1 VDHSDSKQ
9 NKPNEVAM
17 KVLTY
22 PTAEAEARIDRI
34 VNRSLSYSV
43 DLEHNVVEIIKAVQ
57 TEGDSA
63 LLRYSR
69 QFDAPGIKL
78 KDLKIS
84 DSEMKEA
91 TRKVDPDFSGLV
103 QRAKDNIAAYHQAQ
117 RRYSWF
123 VPCKDGSILGQMFTP
138 VAAAGLYIPGG
149 RAGETPL
156 ISSLLMNSIP
166 AIIAGVPRLQVVTP
180 PRQDGSINPY
190 LLVTAQLL
198 GIREVF
204 KVGSAWA
211 IAALAFGTETIPAV
225 DLIVGPGN
233 IYVTLAK
240 KLLAGQVGIDMI
252 AGPSEILVIAD
263 SGANPQHAAADLLSQ
278 AEHDPMASAL
288 MLTPDAEL
296 AEATAAALEEQLAEL
311 PRRQVAEESLAAFG
325 GIVLVSDLDTAL
337 ALANKI
343 APEHLELLVKKPF
356 QLLGKIQNAGAV
368 FLGHHSP
375 EPVGD
380 YFAGPNHVLPT
391 AGTARFASGLSVD
404 HFTKK
409 TSVISYSSE
418 ALMRD
423 AADII
428 RLAELEGLEAHAR
441 SVKVRL
447 EMD

>member
-1 VDHSDSKQ
+1 M
-9 NKPNEVAM
+9 NI
-17 KVLTY
+17 LTY
-22 PTAEAEARIDRI
+22 PSEEAELRIDLI
-34 VNRSLSYSV
+34 VKRSLSYSV
-43 DLEHNVVEIIKAVQ
+43 DLEHTVVEIIKAVQ
-57 TEGDSA
+57 AEGDAA
-63 LLRYSR
+63 LLRYTR
-69 QFDAPGIKL
+69 QFDAPKINLDEL
-78 KDLKIS
+78 KVS
-84 DSEMKEA
+84 DSEMKKA
-91 TRKVDPDFSGLV
+91 TKEVDPDFSGLV
-103 QRAKDNIAAYHQAQ
+103 QRAKDNIAAFHQAQ

-123 VPCKDGSILGQMFTP
+123 IPCEDGSILGQMFTP

-149 RAGETPL
+149 RAGENPL

-180 PRQDGSINPY
+180 PRHDGSINPY
-190 LLVTAQLL
+190 LLVATQQL
-198 GIREVF
+198 GISEVF

-211 IAALAFGTETIPAV
+211 IAALAFGTKTIPAV

-240 KLLAGQVGIDMI
+240 KLLAGHVGIDMI

-263 SGANPQHAAADLLSQ
+263 SSANPQHVAADLLSQ

-288 MLTPDAEL
+288 VLTPDVKL
-296 AEATAAALEEQLAEL
+296 ANATAAALEEQLSEL
-311 PRRQVAEESLAAFG
+311 PRRQIAEESLAAFG
-325 GIVLVSDLDTAL
+325 AIVLVSDLDTAL
-337 ALANKI
+337 ALANRI
-343 APEHLELLVKKPF
+343 APEHLELLVEQPF

-368 FLGHHSP
+368 FLGPHSP

-391 AGTARFASGLSVD
+391 AGTARFASGLGVD
-404 HFTKK
+404 HFIKK
-409 TSVISYSSE
+409 TSVISYSSK
-418 ALMRD
+418 ALKRD

-447 EMD
+447 EKD

>member
-1 VDHSDSKQ
+1 
-9 NKPNEVAM
+9 M

-22 PTAEAEARIDRI
+22 PGEEAETRIDSI
-34 VNRSLSYSV
+34 VNRSLSYPV
-43 DLEHNVVEIIKAVQ
+43 DLEHRVVEIIKAVQ
-57 TEGDSA
+57 AEGDAA
-63 LLRYSR
+63 LLSYTR
-69 QFDAPGIKL
+69 QFDAPKIKL
-78 KDLKIS
+78 EELKVS
-84 DSEMKEA
+84 DSELEEA
-91 TRKVDPDFSGLV
+91 AKQIDPDFRGLV
-103 QRAKDNIAAYHQAQ
+103 QRAKENITTFHQAQ
-117 RRYSWF
+117 RRNSWF
-123 VPCKDGSILGQMFTP
+123 MPCKDGSILGQMFTP

-180 PRQDGSINPY
+180 PRQNGSVNPY
-190 LLVTAQLL
+190 LLVATQLL
-198 GIREVF
+198 GIREIF

-211 IAALAFGTETIPAV
+211 IAALAFGTDTIPAV

-233 IYVTLAK
+233 VYVTLAK

-263 SGANPQHAAADLLSQ
+263 SSANPQHIAADLLSQ

-288 MLTPDAEL
+288 MLTTDAGL
-296 AEATAAALEEQLAEL
+296 AEATAGALKEQLAEL
-311 PRRQVAEESLAAFG
+311 PRREVAEESLNAFG
-325 GIVLVSDLDTAL
+325 GIVVVNDLDTAL

-343 APEHLELLVKKPF
+343 APEHLELLVEQPF
-356 QLLGKIQNAGAV
+356 QFLGKIANAGAV
-368 FLGHHSP
+368 FLGHHTP

-418 ALMRD
+418 ALLRD
-423 AADII
+423 AADIM

-447 EMD
+447 DKG

>member
-1 VDHSDSKQ
+1 
-9 NKPNEVAM
+9 M

-22 PTAEAEARIDRI
+22 PSDEAHARIAEI
-34 VNRSLSYSV
+34 VNRKLSYSEDHERTV
-43 DLEHNVVEIIKAVQ
+43 MEIIQAVQ
-57 TEGDSA
+57 AEGDTA
-63 LLRYSR
+63 LIRYTR
-69 QFDAPGIKL
+69 KFDAPEIT
-78 KDLKIS
+78 
-84 DSEMKEA
+84 SEQIRVSKAEIQRA
-91 TRKVDPDFSGLV
+91 IAEVEPEFTGLL
-103 QRAKDNIAAYHQAQ
+103 QRAKDNISRFHQAQ
-117 RRYSWF
+117 RRLSWF
-123 VPCKDGSILGQMFTP
+123 LPCEDGSILGQMVRP

-156 ISSLLMNSIP
+156 ISSLLMNAIP

-180 PRQDGSINPY
+180 PRQDGSVNPY
-190 LLVTAQLL
+190 LLVAAQSL
-198 GIREVF
+198 GIKDIF

-211 IAALAFGTETIPAV
+211 IAALAYGTETIPAV
-225 DLIVGPGN
+225 DVIVGPGN

-240 KLLAGQVGIDMI
+240 KLLTGQVGIDMI

-263 SGANPQHAAADLLSQ
+263 ASADPRHVAADILSQ
-278 AEHDPMASAL
+278 AEHDPMASGL

-296 AEATAAALEEQLAEL
+296 ANATCAALEEQLAKL
-311 PRRQVAEESLAAFG
+311 PRRQIAEESLNAFG
-325 GIVLVSDLDTAL
+325 GVIVVNDLDTAVE
-337 ALANKI
+337 LANRI
-343 APEHLELLVKKPF
+343 APEHLELLVEQPF

-391 AGTARFASGLSVD
+391 AGTARFSSGLSVD
-404 HFTKK
+404 HFVKK
-409 TSVISYSSE
+409 TSVISYSAE
-418 ALMRD
+418 ALQRD

-447 EMD
+447 EED

>member
-1 VDHSDSKQ
+1 
-9 NKPNEVAM
+9 M

-22 PTAEAEARIDRI
+22 PTEEAEVLIDRI

-43 DLEHNVVEIIKAVQ
+43 DLEHTVGEIIKEVRA
-57 TEGDSA
+57 EGDSA
-63 LLRYSR
+63 LLRYTR

-78 KDLKIS
+78 KELKVS
-84 DSEMKEA
+84 DSEMKAAAKE
-91 TRKVDPDFSGLV
+91 VDPDFSGLV
-103 QRAKDNIAAYHQAQ
+103 QRAKENIAAFHQAQ

-123 VPCKDGSILGQMFTP
+123 MPCKDGSILGQMFTP
-138 VAAAGLYIPGG
+138 VTAAGLYIPGG

-180 PRQDGSINPY
+180 PRQDGTVNPY
-190 LLVTAQLL
+190 LLVTTQLL

-263 SGANPQHAAADLLSQ
+263 SSANPQHVAADLLSQ
-278 AEHDPMASAL
+278 AEHDSMASAL

-296 AEATAAALEEQLAEL
+296 AETTAAALEKQLAEL

-343 APEHLELLVKKPF
+343 APEHLELLVEEPF

-368 FLGHHSP
+368 FLGHYSP

-404 HFTKK
+404 HFIKK

-418 ALMRD
+418 ALKRD
-423 AADII
+423 AADIM

-441 SVKVRL
+441 SVLIRL
-447 EMD
+447 KK

>member
-1 VDHSDSKQ
+1 MDI
-9 NKPNEVAM
+9 
-17 KVLTY
+17 LTY
-22 PTAEAEARIDRI
+22 PSEEAEVLIERI
-34 VNRSLSYSV
+34 VKRSLSYPAE
-43 DLEHNVVEIIKAVQ
+43 LEQTVVQIIQAVQ
-57 TEGDSA
+57 AEGDSA
-63 LLRYSR
+63 VLRYTR
-69 QFDAPGIKL
+69 QFDAPGMTLEEL
-78 KDLKIS
+78 KVS
-84 DSEMKEA
+84 DSEMKKAAEE
-91 TRKVDPDFSGLV
+91 VDPDFSGLV
-103 QRAKDNIAAYHQAQ
+103 QRAKANIAAYHQAQ

-123 VPCKDGSILGQMFTP
+123 MPGKDGSILGQMFTP
-138 VAAAGLYIPGG
+138 VATAGLYIPGG

-180 PRQDGSINPY
+180 PRQDGTINPY

-211 IAALAFGTETIPAV
+211 IAALAFGTRTIPAV

-263 SGANPQHAAADLLSQ
+263 SSANPQHVAADLLSQ

-288 MLTPDAEL
+288 LLTPDAQL
-296 AEATAAALEEQLAEL
+296 AKATAATLEEQLARL
-311 PRRQVAEESLAAFG
+311 PRGEVAEESLAAFG
-325 GIVLVSDLDTAL
+325 GIVLVSDLDSAL

-343 APEHLELLVKKPF
+343 APEHLELLVEEPF
-356 QLLGKIQNAGAV
+356 QLLGKIQNAGAA
-368 FLGHHSP
+368 FLGHYSP

-380 YFAGPNHVLPT
+380 YFAGPSHVLPT

-404 HFTKK
+404 HFIKK

-418 ALMRD
+418 ALRRD
-423 AADII
+423 AADIM
-428 RLAELEGLEAHAR
+428 RLAGLEGLDGHAR

-447 EMD
+447 EKG

>member
-1 VDHSDSKQ
+1 
-9 NKPNEVAM
+9 M

-22 PTAEAEARIDRI
+22 PTEEAEVRIERI
-34 VNRSLSYSV
+34 VNRSLSYS
-43 DLEHNVVEIIKAVQ
+43 LEVEHTVVEIIKAVQ
-57 TEGDSA
+57 AEGDAA
-63 LLRYSR
+63 LLRYTR
-69 QFDAPGIKL
+69 QFDAPEINLEEL
-78 KDLKIS
+78 KVS
-84 DSEMKEA
+84 DSEMKKAAEA
-91 TRKVDPDFSGLV
+91 VDPEFSGLV
-103 QRAKDNIAAYHQAQ
+103 QRAKDNIAAFHQAQ

-123 VPCKDGSILGQMFTP
+123 MPCEDGSFLGQMFTP
-138 VAAAGLYIPGG
+138 LAAAGLYIPGG
-149 RAGETPL
+149 RGGETPL

-190 LLVTAQLL
+190 LLATTHLL
-198 GIREVF
+198 GIKDVF

-211 IAALAFGTETIPAV
+211 IAALTFGTKTIPAV
-225 DLIVGPGN
+225 DIVAGPGN

-252 AGPSEILVIAD
+252 AGPSEILIIAD
-263 SGANPQHAAADLLSQ
+263 SSANPQHVAADLLSQ
-278 AEHDPMASAL
+278 AEHDSMSSAL

-325 GIVLVSDLDTAL
+325 GIVLVNDLDTAL

-343 APEHLELLVKKPF
+343 APEHLELLVEQPF

-423 AADII
+423 AADIM

-441 SVKVRL
+441 SLKVRL
-447 EMD
+447 EKD

>member
-1 VDHSDSKQ
+1 
-9 NKPNEVAM
+9 M

-22 PTAEAEARIDRI
+22 PTEKAEVLIDRI
-34 VNRSLSYSV
+34 VKRSLSYSV
-43 DLEHNVVEIIKAVQ
+43 DLEHTVKEIIKAVQ
-57 TEGDSA
+57 AEGDSA
-63 LLRYSR
+63 LLRYTR

-78 KDLKIS
+78 EELKVS
-84 DSEMKEA
+84 GSEMKQAAKE
-91 TRKVDPDFSGLV
+91 VDPDFSGLV
-103 QRAKDNIAAYHQAQ
+103 QRAKENISAFHQAQ

-123 VPCKDGSILGQMFTP
+123 MPYKDGSILGQMFTP

-166 AIIAGVPRLQVVTP
+166 AIIAGVRRLQVVTP
-180 PRQDGSINPY
+180 PRQDGSVNPY
-190 LLVTAQLL
+190 LLVTTQLL
-198 GIREVF
+198 GISEVF

-252 AGPSEILVIAD
+252 AGPSEILIIAD
-263 SGANPQHAAADLLSQ
+263 SSANPQHVAADLLSQ
-278 AEHDPMASAL
+278 AEHDSMASAL

-325 GIVLVSDLDTAL
+325 GIVLVNDLDTAL

-343 APEHLELLVKKPF
+343 APEHLELLVEQPF

-409 TSVISYSSE
+409 TSVISYSLE

-423 AADII
+423 AADIM

-441 SVKVRL
+441 SLKVRL
-447 EMD
+447 EKD

>member
-1 VDHSDSKQ
+1 
-9 NKPNEVAM
+9 M

-22 PTAEAEARIDRI
+22 PSEEAERRIDRI
-34 VNRSLSYSV
+34 VKRSLSYSV
-43 DLEHNVVEIIKAVQ
+43 DLEHTVMEIIKAVQ
-57 TEGDSA
+57 AEGDAA
-63 LLRYSR
+63 LLRYTR
-69 QFDAPGIKL
+69 QFDAPKINLDEL
-78 KDLKIS
+78 KVS
-84 DSEMKEA
+84 DSEMKKAAKE
-91 TRKVDPDFSGLV
+91 VDPDFSGLV
-103 QRAKDNIAAYHQAQ
+103 QRAKDNIAAFHLAQ

-123 VPCKDGSILGQMFTP
+123 MPCEDGSILGQMFTP

-149 RAGETPL
+149 RAGENPL

-166 AIIAGVPRLQVVTP
+166 AIIAGVRRLQVVTP
-180 PRQDGSINPY
+180 PRQDGSVNPY
-190 LLVTAQLL
+190 LLAATQQL
-198 GIREVF
+198 GISEVF

-240 KLLAGQVGIDMI
+240 KLLAGHVGIDMI

-263 SGANPQHAAADLLSQ
+263 SSANPQHVAADLLSQ

-288 MLTPDAEL
+288 MLTPDVEL
-296 AEATAAALEEQLAEL
+296 ADATAAALEEQLSEL
-311 PRRQVAEESLAAFG
+311 PRRQIAEESLAAFG

-337 ALANKI
+337 ALANRI
-343 APEHLELLVKKPF
+343 APEHLELLVEQPF
-356 QLLGKIQNAGAV
+356 LLLGKIQNAGAV
-368 FLGHHSP
+368 FLGPYSP

-423 AADII
+423 AADIM

-441 SVKVRL
+441 AVKVRL
-447 EMD
+447 EKH

>member
-1 VDHSDSKQ
+1 
-9 NKPNEVAM
+9 M

-22 PTAEAEARIDRI
+22 PSEEAELRIDRI
-34 VNRSLSYSV
+34 VKRSLSYSV
-43 DLEHNVVEIIKAVQ
+43 DLEHTVMEIIKAVQ
-57 TEGDSA
+57 AEGDAA
-63 LLRYSR
+63 LLRYTR
-69 QFDAPGIKL
+69 QFDAPKINLDEL
-78 KDLKIS
+78 KVS
-84 DSEMKEA
+84 DSEMKKAAKE
-91 TRKVDPDFSGLV
+91 VDPDFSGLV
-103 QRAKDNIAAYHQAQ
+103 QRAKDNIAAFHLAQ

-123 VPCKDGSILGQMFTP
+123 MPCEDGSILGQMFTP

-149 RAGETPL
+149 RAGENPL

-166 AIIAGVPRLQVVTP
+166 AIIAGVRRLQVVTP
-180 PRQDGSINPY
+180 PRQDGSVNPY
-190 LLVTAQLL
+190 LLAATQQL
-198 GIREVF
+198 GISEVF

-240 KLLAGQVGIDMI
+240 KLLAGHVGIDMI

-263 SGANPQHAAADLLSQ
+263 SSANPQHVAADLLSQ

-288 MLTPDAEL
+288 MLTPDVEL
-296 AEATAAALEEQLAEL
+296 ADATAAALEEQLSEL
-311 PRRQVAEESLAAFG
+311 PRRQIAEESLAAFG

-337 ALANKI
+337 ALANRI
-343 APEHLELLVKKPF
+343 APEHLELLVEQPF
-356 QLLGKIQNAGAV
+356 LLLGKIQNAGAV
-368 FLGHHSP
+368 FLGPYSP

-391 AGTARFASGLSVD
+391 AGTARFASGLNVD
-404 HFTKK
+404 HFIKK

-418 ALMRD
+418 ALRRD
-423 AADII
+423 AADIM

-447 EMD
+447 EKD

>member
-1 VDHSDSKQ
+1 M
-9 NKPNEVAM
+9 NI
-17 KVLTY
+17 LTY
-22 PTAEAEARIDRI
+22 PTAEAEVRIERI

-43 DLEHNVVEIIKAVQ
+43 DVEHTVREIIEAVQ
-57 TEGDSA
+57 AEGDSA
-63 LLRYSR
+63 LLRYTR
-69 QFDAPGIKL
+69 QFDAPEIKL
-78 KDLKIS
+78 EELKVSDLEMTEAAKEV
-84 DSEMKEA
+84 DS
-91 TRKVDPDFSGLV
+91 DFSDLV

-117 RRYSWF
+117 RQYSWF
-123 VPCKDGSILGQMFTP
+123 IPCKDGSILGQMFAP

-198 GIREVF
+198 GISEVF

-263 SGANPQHAAADLLSQ
+263 ASANPQHVAADLLSQ

-288 MLTPDAEL
+288 LLTPDAEL

-343 APEHLELLVKKPF
+343 APEHLELLVEQPF
-356 QLLGKIQNAGAV
+356 QFLGKIQNAGAV

-380 YFAGPNHVLPT
+380 YFAGPSHVLPT

-404 HFTKK
+404 HFIKK
-409 TSVISYSSE
+409 ISVISYSSE

-423 AADII
+423 AADIM

-447 EMD
+447 EK

>member
-1 VDHSDSKQ
+1 
-9 NKPNEVAM
+9 M

-22 PTAEAEARIDRI
+22 PSEEAERRIDRI
-34 VNRSLSYSV
+34 VKRSLSYSV
-43 DLEHNVVEIIKAVQ
+43 DLEHTVMEIIKAVQ
-57 TEGDSA
+57 AEGDAA
-63 LLRYSR
+63 LLRYTR
-69 QFDAPGIKL
+69 QFDAPKINLDEL
-78 KDLKIS
+78 KVS
-84 DSEMKEA
+84 DSEMKKAAKE
-91 TRKVDPDFSGLV
+91 VDPDFSGLV
-103 QRAKDNIAAYHQAQ
+103 QRAKDNIAAFHLAQ

-123 VPCKDGSILGQMFTP
+123 MPCEDGSILGQMFTP

-149 RAGETPL
+149 RAGENPL

-166 AIIAGVPRLQVVTP
+166 AIIAGVRRLQVVTP
-180 PRQDGSINPY
+180 PRQDGSVNPY
-190 LLVTAQLL
+190 LLAATQQL
-198 GIREVF
+198 GISEVF

-240 KLLAGQVGIDMI
+240 KLLAGHVGIDMI

-263 SGANPQHAAADLLSQ
+263 SSANPQHVAADLLSQ

-288 MLTPDAEL
+288 MLTPDVEL
-296 AEATAAALEEQLAEL
+296 ADATAAALEEQLSEL
-311 PRRQVAEESLAAFG
+311 PRRQIAEESLAAFG

-337 ALANKI
+337 ALANRI
-343 APEHLELLVKKPF
+343 APEHLELLVEQPF
-356 QLLGKIQNAGAV
+356 LLLGKIQNAGAV
-368 FLGHHSP
+368 FLGPYSP

-391 AGTARFASGLSVD
+391 AGTARFASGLNVD
-404 HFTKK
+404 HFIKK

-418 ALMRD
+418 ALRRD
-423 AADII
+423 AADIM

-447 EMD
+447 EKD

>member
-1 VDHSDSKQ
+1 
-9 NKPNEVAM
+9 M

-22 PTAEAEARIDRI
+22 PTEEAEVRIDRI
-34 VNRSLSYSV
+34 VNRSLSYSADV
-43 DLEHNVVEIIKAVQ
+43 EHKVVEIIKAVQ
-57 TEGDSA
+57 AEGDAA
-63 LLRYSR
+63 LLRYTR
-69 QFDAPGIKL
+69 QFDAPEINL
-78 KDLKIS
+78 EELIVS
-84 DSEMKEA
+84 DSEMEEA
-91 TRKVDPDFSGLV
+91 AEAVEPDFSGLV
-103 QRAKDNIAAYHQAQ
+103 QRAKDNIAVFHQAQ

-123 VPCKDGSILGQMFTP
+123 MPCEDGSILGQMFTP
-138 VAAAGLYIPGG
+138 LAAAGLYIPGG

-190 LLVTAQLL
+190 LLVTAQML
-198 GIREVF
+198 GISEVF

-211 IAALAFGTETIPAV
+211 IAALAFGTKTIPAV
-225 DLIVGPGN
+225 DIIAGPGN

-263 SGANPQHAAADLLSQ
+263 SSAHPQHVAADLLSQ
-278 AEHDPMASAL
+278 AEHDSMASAL
-288 MLTPDAEL
+288 MLTPDAQL
-296 AEATAAALEEQLAEL
+296 AEATAAALEEQLAKL
-311 PRRQVAEESLAAFG
+311 PRQQVAEESLAAFG
-325 GIVLVSDLDTAL
+325 GIVLVSDLDTAF

-343 APEHLELLVKKPF
+343 APEHLELLVEKPF
-356 QLLGKIQNAGAV
+356 QFLGKIQNAGAI

-404 HFTKK
+404 HFIKK

-418 ALMRD
+418 ALKRD
-423 AADII
+423 AADIM

-441 SVKVRL
+441 SVKVRM
-447 EMD
+447 ENN

>member
-1 VDHSDSKQ
+1 M
-9 NKPNEVAM
+9 NI
-17 KVLTY
+17 LTY
-22 PTAEAEARIDRI
+22 PTEEAEVRIERI

-43 DLEHNVVEIIKAVQ
+43 DVEHTVREIIEAVQ
-57 TEGDSA
+57 AEGDSA
-63 LLRYSR
+63 LLRYTR
-69 QFDAPGIKL
+69 QFDAPEMKL
-78 KDLKIS
+78 EELKVS
-84 DSEMKEA
+84 DSEMTEAAKE
-91 TRKVDPDFSGLV
+91 VDSDFSDLV

-117 RRYSWF
+117 RQYSWF
-123 VPCKDGSILGQMFTP
+123 MPCKDGSILGQMSTP
-138 VAAAGLYIPGG
+138 MAAAGLYIPGG

-225 DLIVGPGN
+225 DLIAGPGN

-263 SGANPQHAAADLLSQ
+263 ASANPQHVAADLLSQ

-288 MLTPDAEL
+288 LLTPDAEL
-296 AEATAAALEEQLAEL
+296 AEATAAALKKQLSEL

-337 ALANKI
+337 ALANRI
-343 APEHLELLVKKPF
+343 APEHLELLVEQPF

-380 YFAGPNHVLPT
+380 YFAGPSHVLPT

-409 TSVISYSSE
+409 ISVISYSSE

-423 AADII
+423 AADIM

-447 EMD
+447 QK